1 MYITQLYIDVSIQ
14 KLIIEKISEMQKEKT
29 WLISVKCDSFKYS
42 VSTLHMWFTKVPI
55 SIINKIKSSLDIIIS
70 NLCKNGINIETMNN
84 LIHQSILQRQ
94 RKLESNPH
102 DIISQSVFDH
112 MVYGNTDN
120 AECESKDLEERLH
133 TIRQLEKLKTES
145 VEYFLELLKTYFL
158 DVPMVVVKGKPNV
171 DEYNKLQEE
180 KNYIDEHIAKLY
192 VLVDTSSISNEY
204 RKYIP
209 LLLEVI
215 RESIK
220 KRTDLGDITTQ
231 IGYISPHS
239 ISLLFQMEV
248 HNYEKGVQL
257 YKQLVF
263 DTELTADKLTIL
275 ITQVTNSLKQT
286 TRKDNCIL
294 HTLMIIL
301 LYNTDDFP
309 FSFNIY
315 QLYVLCSQIRDYLN
329 TAGEKKVL
337 EEIEY
342 VRKTMTSPQNMF
354 VYMAVNVDKLTKHV
368 PDVYAPWN
376 KFFSDFMTS
385 KKTKPNVTSDWEFLK
400 PFNDITENGYIQ
412 SSEYVQLSS
421 FVQVCPCINDCHDPD
436 LAALLVCLQYFSQM
450 DGPLWKVMKAKEWSC
465 DFIIFANPIKG
476 LLNLQLSTATD
487 IVAAYKKTKWIV
499 ESHITKAKWVQH
511 LYDSA
516 KSLAIL
522 KYVNEGKSM
531 IDVIY
536 TSFERY
542 CRNLPPDYNSLMVRR
557 ISAVTMDDMSRVA
570 ASYVKSLFDPK
581 RVKTAIICNKSKFA
595 EITKAFEG
603 MKYNFTK
610 INSNVL

>member
-1 MYITQLYIDVSIQ
+1 M
-14 KLIIEKISEMQKEKT
+14 
-29 WLISVKCDSFKYS
+29 
-42 VSTLHMWFTKVPI
+42 
-55 SIINKIKSSLDIIIS
+55 
-70 NLCKNGINIETMNN
+70 
-84 LIHQSILQRQ
+84 
-94 RKLESNPH
+94 
-102 DIISQSVFDH
+102 
-112 MVYGNTDN
+112 
-120 AECESKDLEERLH
+120 EE
-133 TIRQLEKLKTES
+133 
-145 VEYFLELLKTYFL
+145 
-158 DVPMVVVKGKPNV
+158 
-171 DEYNKLQEE
+171 
-180 KNYIDEHIAKLY
+180 
-192 VLVDTSSISNEY
+192 
-204 RKYIP
+204 
-209 LLLEVI
+209 
-215 RESIK
+215 
-220 KRTDLGDITTQ
+220 
-231 IGYISPHS
+231 
-239 ISLLFQMEV
+239 

-286 TRKDNCIL
+286 TPKDNCNL
-294 HTLMIIL
+294 QALMIIL
-301 LYNTDDFP
+301 LYNTDNRP
-309 FSFNIY
+309 YSFNIY
-315 QLYVLCSQIRDYLN
+315 QLYVSFSQIRNYLN

-337 EEIEY
+337 EEIKY

-376 KFFSDFMTS
+376 KFFPEFMTL
-385 KKTKPNVTSDWEFLK
+385 KKTRPNVTSEWKLLK
-400 PFNDITENGYIQ
+400 PFNDITENGYIH
-412 SSEYVQLSS
+412 SSENVQLSS
-421 FVQVCPCINDCHDPD
+421 FMQVCPCINDFHDPD

-450 DGPLWKVMKAKEWSC
+450 EGPLWKVMKAKEWSC
-465 DFIIFANPIKG
+465 DFNIFANPIKG

-487 IVAAYKKTKWIV
+487 IIAAYKKTKSIV
-499 ESHITKAKWVQH
+499 ETHNTKTKWDQH
-511 LYDSA
+511 LYNSA

-522 KYVNEGKSM
+522 KYVNEEKSM
-531 IDVIY
+531 IDITY